1 MSELTGKHIVITGA
15 TGALGGAVV
24 AALIERGATCHL
36 PMHEPEVPAHAP
48 WRDQPAAKP
57 TPNVS
62 LDDDAAVTRYY
73 AGLPGLWASI
83 HLAGGFT
90 MAPITETSVA
100 DLDKMIGLNLR
111 TCFLSCREAVRAI
124 RRGGGGGGRIVN
136 VAARPALVPTGG
148 MVAYTATKAAVVS
161 ITQSLALEV
170 VKDGIWVNAIAPSI
184 IDTPA
189 NRKAMPGADHAAW
202 PTPRAIAETIAFL
215 VSPANELTS
224 GAVVPVYGKA

>member
-1 MSELTGKHIVITGA
+1 MSELAGKHIVISGA

-24 AALIERGATCHL
+24 TALIEGGATCHL
-36 PMHEPEVPAHAP
+36 PMHEPAVPEHVT
-48 WRDQPAAKP
+48 WRDQPQARA
-57 TPNVS
+57 TPNVT
-62 LDDDAAVTRYY
+62 LDDDAAVTAYY

-83 HLAGGFT
+83 HLAGGFA
-90 MAPITETSVA
+90 MAPITETSFADYQRMVA
-100 DLDKMIGLNLR
+100 LNLT

-124 RRGGGGGGRIVN
+124 RRGGGGGRIVN
-136 VAARPALVPTGG
+136 VAARPALVPAGG

-161 ITQSLALEV
+161 VTECLALEL

-189 NRKAMPGADHAAW
+189 NRKGMPGADFASW
-202 PTPRAIAETIAFL
+202 PTPAQIAATIAFL
-215 VSPANELTS
+215 ISPGNQLTS